1 MAAGGLEQVFSG
13 WVEPVTG
20 WGAFGGL
27 VIFIVVSLIRGWL
40 VPKSTHERELK
51 ASDRRGDEWKETALE
66 SRKTTN
72 ELIRSQQVVKDFF
85 EKVPVRAHA
94 EGETP

>member
-1 MAAGGLEQVFSG
+1 MDSVFSG
-13 WVEPVTG
+13 WIEPVTG

-27 VIFIVVSLIRGWL
+27 VIFITVSLIRGWL

-72 ELIRSQQVVKDFF
+72 DLIRSQQVVKDFF
-85 EKVPVRAHA
+85 EKVPVRSTQG
-94 EGETP
+94 GESIP